1 MKLTQQPDR
10 DEFNLK
16 KKKENLLTLQ
26 HSMKLKFPIGSNMSH
41 FRGTNSMIFRNNS
54 VTVFQKRLKARIFL

>member
-16 KKKENLLTLQ
+16 KKKKRK
-26 HSMKLKFPIGSNMSH
+26 SF
-41 FRGTNSMIFRNNS
+41 NSPAFH
-54 VTVFQKRLKARIFL
+54 KA

>member
-16 KKKENLLTLQ
+16 KKKKENLLTLQ
-26 HSMKLKFPIGSNMSH
+26 HSTKLS
-41 FRGTNSMIFRNNS
+41 
-54 VTVFQKRLKARIFL
+54 FQKDPTGVIAGGQIP